1 MQILTQ
7 PQTEHH
13 LPFAALLPALE
24 QMFTTGC
31 EVPLR
36 HHHAIPG
43 RSTDEDGILLLM
55 PAWQTGQRLGV
66 KTVSIFPGNAR
77 QGLPG
82 LHSVYILY
90 DARTGQP
97 LAVLDGDT
105 ITSRRTAAASALAAR
120 WLSRPDARRLLV
132 VGSGRVARLLP
143 AAGVVAQM
151 PVAAEV
157 GSGDERDELG
167 WSAPRI

>member
-90 DARTGQP
+90 DARTG
-97 LAVLDGDT
+97 
-105 ITSRRTAAASALAAR
+105 
-120 WLSRPDARRLLV
+120 
-132 VGSGRVARLLP
+132 
-143 AAGVVAQM
+143 
-151 PVAAEV
+151 
-157 GSGDERDELG
+157 
-167 WSAPRI
+167 

>member
-43 RSTDEDGILLLM
+43 RSADEDGILLLM

-105 ITSRRTAAASALAAR
+105 ITSRRTAAASALAGVAGEDGHG
-120 WLSRPDARRLLV
+120 LDAQALAGLPGGHQQQDAV
-132 VGSGRVARLLP
+132 FVGTAP
-143 AAGVVAQM
+143 
-151 PVAAEV
+151 
-157 GSGDERDELG
+157 GDG
-167 WSAPRI
+167 